1 MKSKTDYLKE
11 YLVKIGWDFDN
22 KSIKLADE
30 TTNNFLTR
38 LGKRIQG
45 TQELWGLASKFAIA
59 SITEITKSTIQLL
72 DSTAQASEQ
81 VDKLAKR
88 YWTTSNNWRAFSAAL
103 DTLGISYEDLFW
115 TTEEEL
121 NKFRELYAYGKSLE
135 PPAALEETLKDI
147 RGIRQEFN
155 KLKVL
160 SQYFF
165 RALSYYIGEDTKE
178 EIKYWKNT
186 LQNIVKVISEK
197 MPDAARKLGRA
208 LSLVLRFVSVIGRR
222 VQAIYNVVKP
232 IIDWVAD
239 LPGQVKLVGSIMG
252 LVLLGPLG
260 QIIAALT
267 MIMLLIEDY
276 MYWKAGKHSAL
287 DWSKFDSGIGE
298 LKDKFDSA
306 KESISSIK
314 EKISELF
321 GLLGIETKFSALD
334 VLKTILDAI
343 SWTVEQIS
351 NGLQNIVDL
360 VDTLQGKKTFSEF
373 SGDFTKRVMGNKEG
387 GFIDKLIDWGFGK
400 LGIERKDIGIPSIDE
415 QSLVS
420 SGILGAA
427 NSVKKVAN
435 NIVVNSND
443 TFNVNSVDEAA
454 SLVEYNAQRIVKSI
468 NTGLSPAFE

>member
-11 YLVKIGWDFDN
+11 YLVKIGWDFD
-22 KSIKLADE
+22 KKEIDLADK
-30 TTNNFLTR
+30 TTSNFLVR
-38 LGKRIQG
+38 LGKQIKG
-45 TQELWGLASKFAIA
+45 THELWGLATKFAIA
-59 SITEITKSTIQLL
+59 GLTEITKSTIQLL

-81 VDKLAKR
+81 VDKLAKSF
-88 YWTTSNNWRAFSAAL
+88 WTTSNNWRAFSAAL

-135 PPAALEETLKDI
+135 PPAALEETLKDV

-160 SQYFF
+160 NNYFF

-186 LQNIVKVISEK
+186 LQSIVKTITEK

-208 LSLVLRFVSVIGRR
+208 LSLVLRFVSVIGRG
-222 VQAIYNVVKP
+222 VQTIYNLVKP
-232 IIDWVAD
+232 IIDWIGD

-287 DWSKFDSGIGE
+287 DWSKFDSGIGD

-306 KESISSIK
+306 KESISTIK
-314 EKISELF
+314 DKISELF
-321 GLLGIETKFSALD
+321 GFLGIEKKFSALD
-334 VLKTILDAI
+334 VLQGILDGI
-343 SWTVEQIS
+343 SWTVEQIT
-351 NGLQNIVDL
+351 NGLQTIVDL
-360 VDTLQGKKTFSEF
+360 IDTLQGKKSLNDF
-373 SGDFTKRVMGNKEG
+373 SGNVTKRVFGNKEG
-387 GFIDKLIDWGFGK
+387 GLIDKLIDWSFGA
-400 LGIERKDIGIPSIDE
+400 LGIERKDVNIPTVDE
-415 QSLVS
+415 QALTS
-420 SGILGAA
+420 SGIVSAA
-427 NSVKKVAN
+427 SSVKKIAN
-435 NIVVNSND
+435 NIIVNSND